1 MATEVL
7 ESAKNKKTGAC
18 SAMKVLVTGGAGFI
32 GSHVCER
39 LLRDGNSVAVLDDL
53 NDFYSPITKQE
64 NLETIAQSGPVEFY
78 RGDIADE
85 AFVLE
90 TLRASRPQAVI
101 HLAARAGV
109 RPSLEQPILYGRV
122 NVQGT
127 IILLEAC
134 RKFEVPRF
142 VFASSSSIY
151 GVANRVPFSEE
162 DFLNMPVSPYAATKI
177 AGEKIAYTY
186 SHLYGLRVVCLRFFT
201 VFGPRQRPDL
211 AIRKFTTMIDRG
223 QPIPVFGDGTSGRD
237 YTFVEDTVQGIMG
250 ALNYDCSYDV
260 FNLGNSHP
268 VRLIDLIRTIE
279 TALGKTAKI
288 EWLADQPGDV
298 PITYADISKAQKI
311 LGYHPKT
318 SFKAGID
325 KFLEW
330 YFTQKKTQEATQERL
345 S

>member
-1 MATEVL
+1 
-7 ESAKNKKTGAC
+7 
-18 SAMKVLVTGGAGFI
+18 MKVLVTGGAGFI
-32 GSHVCER
+32 GSHLCER
-39 LLRDGNSVAVLDDL
+39 LLRDGHGVAILDDL
-53 NDFYSPITKQE
+53 NDFYSPAAKQA
-64 NLETIAQSGPVEFY
+64 NLVTIGQSGLVEFY
-78 RGDIADE
+78 WGDIVDE
-85 AFVLE
+85 AFVAQ
-90 TLRASRPQAVI
+90 TFRAYRPDAVI

-109 RPSLEQPILYGRV
+109 RPSLEQPLLYGRV

-127 IILLEAC
+127 ITLLEGC
-134 RKFEVPRF
+134 RKFGMPKF

-186 SHLYGLRVVCLRFFT
+186 AHLYGLRVVCLRFFT

-237 YTFVEDTVQGIMG
+237 YTFVDDTVQGIMG
-250 ALNYDCSYDV
+250 ALAYDCPFDI

-279 TALGKTAKI
+279 TALGKRATI
-288 EWLADQPGDV
+288 QWLGDQPGDV
-298 PITYADISKAQKI
+298 PITYADISKAQEI

-318 SFKAGID
+318 SLTAGID
-325 KFLEW
+325 RFLEW
-330 YFTQKKTQEATQERL
+330 YFTDEQSRETAQAARL
-345 S
+345 